1 MHFSSQGHRKQEL
14 VCVFSWETPPIN
26 GATGQLSGR
35 GGDGFVTGRCEPGGS
50 LHSEQSRRANKTGA
64 HGHRG
69 QTEGC
74 RSGGRCG
81 GLGER
86 GEGWESQNSP
96 RDGKPS
102 TENPVTNVVRSM
114 DAAGGVRDLSGE
126 SVCKLCNCLKHYGIH
141 WKLI

>member
-1 MHFSSQGHRKQEL
+1 MEEQ
-14 VCVFSWETPPIN
+14 
-26 GATGQLSGR
+26 
-35 GGDGFVTGRCEPGGS
+35 DGSEDVEVTGLS
-50 LHSEQSRRANKTGA
+50 LDAVSQEGACTRNKADEQIKQGLMD
-64 HGHRG
+64 
-69 QTEGC
+69 TEG
-74 RSGGRCG
+74 RPRGAGAEG
-81 GLGER
+81 AGELGER